1 MAGSQTTSS
10 QSTDAWR
17 PVLLH
22 RRAQPWRVTST
33 RQCAIHQRA
42 GPKVDVGTKRIPAP
56 ALGRK
61 PSIGGCDPRT
71 RGEGCG
77 SIGGTAGPSRCATV
91 RRRVQHGRGSP
102 GQQMGC
108 AARPSPRATQS
119 ARTPTAATDQLP
131 WRSRR
136 AALRVEVFT
145 DCAGARSSKR
155 TGDYGRGGMGAACPG
170 IEGTVA

>member
-33 RQCAIHQRA
+33 RHPPACGAEGGREHEANPRA
-42 GPKVDVGTKRIPAP
+42 GAGEEAKH
-56 ALGRK
+56 L
-61 PSIGGCDPRT
+61 GGCDPRT